1 MLLSKKLQELLDE
14 KLAKLNALRPISKV
28 MLMKLREKFEVDMTY
43 NSNAIEGNSLTLKET
58 FWIVQEGLTIKGRPI
73 KDILEAKS
81 HKDALD
87 FLYDLIDHSKRN
99 TFSERTIKELHQLIM
114 QPIEAEYAGRYRN
127 VNVFISGSP
136 HTPPRALQ
144 VPGEMEKFIDWTVSQ
159 KKKMHIVEFAAIAH
173 HKFVNI
179 HPFADG
185 NGRTGRLLMN
195 VFLMHHGFPLT
206 IIQKNDRK
214 QYYRVLQEADE
225 GNYQSLI
232 DFVAQATLRSLNIY
246 LDVLTPDGEK
256 EDYMLLSDVVEQTPY
271 TLEYLSKLAR
281 QGKLDAHKVQRN
293 WVTTCE
299 AVERYVR
306 STERSFHKKK

>member
-1 MLLSKKLQELLDE
+1 MLLQKNLRDLLDK
-14 KLAKLNALRPISKV
+14 KLAKLNSLRPISKL
-28 MLMKLREKFEVDMTY
+28 MLQKLREKFEVEMTY

-58 FWIVQEGLTIKGRPI
+58 FWIVQEGLTIKGRPL

-99 TFSERTIKELHQLIM
+99 TFSERTIKELHQLIL
-114 QPIEAEYAGRYRN
+114 QPIEAEYAGRYRDID
-127 VNVFISGSP
+127 VFISGSK
-136 HTPPRALQ
+136 HTPPRAFHIALEMKKFMRWLQ
-144 VPGEMEKFIDWTVSQ
+144 AQ

-173 HKFVNI
+173 HMFVNI

-195 VFLMHHGFPLT
+195 VFLMQHGFPLT

-225 GNYQSLI
+225 GNYQPLV
-232 DFVAQATLRSLNIY
+232 DFVGQAVLRSLNIY
-246 LDVLTPDGEK
+246 LDVLTPSTDK
-256 EDYMLLSDVVEQTPY
+256 EDYMLLSDVVDETPY

-281 QGKLDAHKVQRN
+281 QGKIDAHKMQRN
-293 WVTTCE
+293 WVTTRE
-299 AVERYVR
+299 AVVRYVQSR
-306 STERSFHKKK
+306 TTLS